1 MMRPCPYPVSRLLP
15 HAPPMILL
23 DAVVGW
29 QPGALDAQV
38 TINPRSRFFQPGRGI
53 PGHIIIEYMA
63 QACGAYA
70 GLEAVEADQPVRMG
84 FLLGTR
90 NFESSVAWIGAGT
103 TLTVSVSEVL
113 HQPPMAIFDC
123 RVLLDGRPIATAR
136 LTVYQP
142 ESSPIQAD
150 MTMGAPS

>member
-23 DAVVGW
+23 DAVAGW
-29 QPGALDAQV
+29 RPGTLDAHV
-38 TINPRSRFFQPGRGI
+38 TIGPRSRFFQPGRGM
-53 PGHIIIEYMA
+53 PAHVAIEYMA

-70 GLEAVEADQPVRMG
+70 GLEAIEAGEPVRMG

-90 NFESSVAWIGAGT
+90 NFESRVTWFDVGT
-103 TLTVSVSEVL
+103 TLTITVVEVL
-113 HQPPMAIFDC
+113 RQTPMAIFDC
-123 RVLLDGRPIATAR
+123 SVRLEADTVATAR

-142 ESSPIQAD
+142 ESSSMPAD
-150 MTMGAPS
+150 MTRGMPS